1 MSAHLSRQ
9 RKKLYIT
16 DLKSENALLRRKEQI
31 LLSIPDLIVVFDAS
45 GTMSLVSRSVS
56 RFLKCALRD
65 MERSSFWEWLSDNSV
80 RKVKSAFM
88 DALAVKRRGRED
100 STPLWGGRSMM
111 VELLVHH
118 DPQQQKQGE
127 REGNQQQQQQE
138 EVKTESPLMVSLKG
152 VVHFAGEL
160 PECVCSIRHKE
171 GGT

>member
-45 GTMSLVSRSVS
+45 GTMSFVSRSVS

-88 DALAVKRRGRED
+88 DALAVKRTGRED

-118 DPQQQKQGE
+118 HDPQH
-127 REGNQQQQQQE
+127 QQQE
-138 EVKTESPLMVSLKG
+138 EVKAKSALMVSLKG